1 MAKKKP
7 ENIMPDYEGGSI
19 VNLMSSILSAF
30 DSDPE
35 YENLRA
41 LASEEIG
48 ESKNVVLLIIDG
60 LGHEYLQSYGKD
72 TIFAEHQKDT
82 ITSVFPAT
90 TATAVTTFATGVA
103 PQQHGVT
110 GWFMYLKELG
120 VVSTILPFAPRFGG
134 VSFGQ
139 LGINPRKILNQ
150 TTVFERIKAHSY
162 HVAPKDISDSD
173 YTRTMSAGS
182 QSVPYANLQGLFSS
196 IEETI
201 RSNDE
206 QKYIYA
212 YWPLLDTLCHK
223 NGTGSPEAQKH
234 LKELN
239 THVQAFLERIK
250 GTGSLVIITADHG
263 LMNTDSNHT
272 IKVQQHHDL
281 MRMLTLPVCGE
292 PRVGYCYVHPSCVE
306 EFESY
311 VVENLDEMCNV
322 KRGEDL
328 INEDYFGRFEPHP
341 MLFERIGDYVM
352 IMKGKYVIRDFVI
365 GEHTY
370 YFAGNHGG
378 MSPEEMLVPLIT
390 IKT

>member
-1 MAKKKP
+1 
-7 ENIMPDYEGGSI
+7 
-19 VNLMSSILSAF
+19 V
-30 DSDPE
+30 
-35 YENLRA
+35 R
-41 LASEEIG
+41 
-48 ESKNVVLLIIDG
+48 
-60 LGHEYLQSYGKD
+60 
-72 TIFAEHQKDT
+72 
-82 ITSVFPAT
+82 
-90 TATAVTTFATGVA
+90 
-103 PQQHGVT
+103 
-110 GWFMYLKELG
+110 
-120 VVSTILPFAPRFGG
+120 
-134 VSFGQ
+134 
-139 LGINPRKILNQ
+139 
-150 TTVFERIKAHSY
+150 SY
-162 HVAPKDISDSD
+162 HVAPKDIIDSD

-182 QSVPYANLQGLFSS
+182 QSVPYTDLQGLVSS
-196 IEETI
+196 LEETI
-201 RSNDE
+201 KSNDE

-212 YWPLLDTLCHK
+212 YWPLFDTLCHR

-250 GTGSLVIITADHG
+250 GTGSRVIITADHG

-311 VVENLDEMCNV
+311 IVENFDETCDV

-328 INEDYFGRFEPHP
+328 INENYFGLFEPHP

-365 GEHTY
+365 GEHAY

-378 MSPEEMLVPLIT
+378 MSPEEMLVPLIV
-390 IKT
+390 IKP